1 MNETLSMVLIGA
13 VGPVLTIAVTKIF
26 EILQK
31 RQEQRQQYEASI
43 NRALFDKKIPIAD
56 TAVSQLTHMK
66 TLIHMVRD
74 IIDMMAYASMGQ
86 LSLDR
91 AVLLATIDEIKNLT
105 EQVKS
110 YDTSLAWLY
119 FDLKQDIGSLHSM
132 SDVLSAF
139 SPAISLP
146 DALETKVK
154 NDSLTEVDKI
164 NAVKIVIKSMLTL
177 SEFLKSIEDD
187 ISENLRVIKSDI
199 NQLPRT

>member
-1 MNETLSMVLIGA
+1 MVLIGA